1 MEYLL
6 PLAITFGMP
15 TTEFWNEDPDLL
27 WAYRSSYM
35 QKLEAEAEKIN
46 YVAWLNG
53 LYVYEGVSVA
63 LSYLGKSTA
72 RYPDKPHDMKPKT
85 EAQRKI
91 EVANEIKRRLIDAKA
106 LLDRQKEQK
115 ENMENTINKTNGR

>member
-63 LSYLGKSTA
+63 LSYLGKSSA
-72 RYPDKPHDMKPKT
+72 KYPQKPHDLKPKT
-85 EAQRKI
+85 EAQRNI

-106 LLDRQKEQK
+106 LLDKKKKNE
-115 ENMENTINKTNGR
+115 ENNTNMTNGR

>member
-35 QKLEAEAEKIN
+35 QKLEIESEKIN

-63 LSYLGKSTA
+63 LSYLGKSHA
-72 RYPDKPHDMKPKT
+72 KYPEKPHDLKPKT
-85 EAQRKI
+85 EAERRMQ
-91 EVANEIKRRLIDAKA
+91 VANEVKRRLIDAKA
-106 LLDRQKEQK
+106 LLDKQKQTE
-115 ENMENTINKTNGR
+115 NGR

>member
-35 QKLEAEAEKIN
+35 SKLEAEGEKIN

-63 LSYLGKSTA
+63 LSYLGKSHA
-72 RYPDKPHDMKPKT
+72 KYPEKPHDTKPKT
-85 EAQRKI
+85 EEQRKM
-91 EVANEIKRRLIDAKA
+91 EVAKEVKRRLIDAKA
-106 LLDRQKEQK
+106 ILDKQNKE
-115 ENMENTINKTNGR
+115 KTVGEK